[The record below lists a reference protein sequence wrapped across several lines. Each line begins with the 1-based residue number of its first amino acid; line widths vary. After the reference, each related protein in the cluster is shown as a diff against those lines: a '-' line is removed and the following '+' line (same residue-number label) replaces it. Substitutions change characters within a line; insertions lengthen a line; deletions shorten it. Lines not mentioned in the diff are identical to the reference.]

1 MRPYPPLIYTGGLIL
16 ALVGHLLH
24 PLALPAAGWVRLL
37 ALVPVAAG
45 VVLVVSAEREFARA
59 ATPILPFRD
68 ASALITSGPFRFS
81 RNPIYVA
88 FTLIVLGVALATASW
103 WPLITLPLALLVIT
117 SVIRGEETRLT
128 RIFGDEYRE
137 YRRRVRRWL

>member
-1 MRPYPPLIYTGGLIL
+1 MRPYPPLIYSGGLLL

-24 PLALPAAGWVRLL
+24 PLALPSAVWVRLL
-37 ALVPVAAG
+37 AVVPFAVA
-45 VVLVVSAEREFARA
+45 VVLVVAAEREFARA
-59 ATPILPFRD
+59 ATPMLPFRD

-103 WPLITLPLALLVIT
+103 WPVLSLLPALLVIT
-117 SVIRGEETRLT
+117 SVIRGEEERLR
-128 RIFGDEYRE
+128 RIFGDEYLE
-137 YRRRVRRWL
+137 YCRRVRRWI